1 MIITIFA
8 TMIEAIYD
16 FLQYLV
22 FGFDLPYLSKSAIG
36 ALGIAGILGGAKLL
50 TDVGQGI
57 SANRRAKQQR
67 ESGEQIAA
75 QALER
80 LEGLNYETG
89 PKFQV
94 GQDTRDLV
102 ELQMRQSSE
111 AIQNMRDQNLALSQQ
126 AIASGVQDPTRS
138 GQTIANIAPSL
149 SQQMGQSE
157 LAAAQQSTA
166 AKQNLANLSEQ
177 YSRANVA
184 REQSVGDMNVFADRT
199 LQETLRGDG
208 QTAASLGF
216 AAQGQA
222 MGQMIG
228 APASALGTGL
238 RTYIAAGGEFSG
250 SGSGSGSGLNRTM
263 TPKDEA
269 MIFGEGGLDGD
280 PSTPFNKGGMLED
293 QIYMTGGEFDHDT
306 NKKAL
311 VDEETGEKEAELTGE
326 EAVLNPEQT
335 ENTMMAFN
343 MLKEAI
349 EGMENPPKE
358 LLDALEKMKHFDEPQ
373 FQVPQEEIQVA

>member
-22 FGFDLPYLSKSAIG
+22 FGFDLPYLSK
-36 ALGIAGILGGAKLL
+36 ALTPLAIAGILGGAKLL

-80 LEGLNYETG
+80 LEGLNYEAG

-177 YSRANVA
+177 YSKANIA
-184 REQSVGDMNVFADRT
+184 REQSVGDMNVQADRA
-199 LQETLRGDG
+199 LQNMMRSEG
-208 QTAASLGF
+208 QQAASLGF
-216 AAQGQA
+216 AAQGEA
-222 MGQMIG
+222 IGQMIG

-238 RTYIAAGGEFSG
+238 RTYIAAGGEFSD

>member
-1 MIITIFA
+1 
-8 TMIEAIYD
+8 MIEAIYD

-22 FGFDLPYLSKSAIG
+22 FGFDLPYLSK
-36 ALGIAGILGGAKLL
+36 ALTPLAIAGILGGAKLL

-80 LEGLNYETG
+80 LEGLNYEAG

-177 YSRANVA
+177 YSKANIA
-184 REQSVGDMNVFADRT
+184 REQSVGDMNVQADRA
-199 LQETLRGDG
+199 LQNMIRSEG
-208 QTAASLGF
+208 QQAASLGF
-216 AAQGQA
+216 AAQGEA
-222 MGQMIG
+222 IGQMIG
-228 APASALGTGL
+228 APAAALDTGL
-238 RTYIAAGGEFSG
+238 QTYIAAGGFPE
-250 SGSGSGSGLNRTM
+250 
-263 TPKDEA
+263 KA
-269 MIFGEGGLDGD
+269 
-280 PSTPFNKGGMLED
+280 KGGMLED

-373 FQVPQEEIQVA
+373 FQVPQEEIQIA

>member
-22 FGFDLPYLSKSAIG
+22 FGFDLPYLSK
-36 ALGIAGILGGAKLL
+36 ALTPLAIAGILGGAKLL

-57 SANRRAKQQR
+57 SANRRAKKQR

-80 LEGLNYETG
+80 LEGLDYQAG
-89 PKFQV
+89 PDFQAGSKFQV

-102 ELQMRQSSE
+102 ELQMRQSAE

-177 YSRANVA
+177 YSRANIA
-184 REQSVGDMNVFADRT
+184 REQQIGDMNVQRAQSTGDMNVQADRA
-199 LQETLRGDG
+199 LQNMMRSEG
-208 QTAASLGF
+208 QQAASLGF
-216 AAQGQA
+216 AAQGEA
-222 MGQMIG
+222 IGQMIG
-228 APASALGTGL
+228 APAGALDTGL
-238 RTYIAAGGEFSG
+238 QTYIKAGGTFS
-250 SGSGSGSGLNRTM
+250 
-263 TPKDEA
+263 KE
-269 MIFGEGGLDGD
+269 
-280 PSTPFNKGGMLED
+280 KGGMLED

>member
-1 MIITIFA
+1 
-8 TMIEAIYD
+8 MIEAIYD

-36 ALGIAGILGGAKLL
+36 ALGIAGILGGARLL

-57 SANRRAKQQR
+57 SANRRARQQR

-80 LEGLNYETG
+80 LEGLDYQAG
-89 PKFQV
+89 PDFQAGSKFQV

-102 ELQMRQSSE
+102 ELQMRQSAE

-184 REQSVGDMNVFADRT
+184 REQQVGDMNVQRAQSIGDMNVQADRA
-199 LQETLRGDG
+199 LQNMMRSEG
-208 QTAASLGF
+208 QQAASLGF
-216 AAQGQA
+216 AAQGEA
-222 MGQMIG
+222 IGQMIG
-228 APASALGTGL
+228 APSAALDTGL
-238 RTYIAAGGEFSG
+238 QTYIAAGGVPSG
-250 SGSGSGSGLNRTM
+250 DLPLTKSQLGLSF
-263 TPKDEA
+263 K
-269 MIFGEGGLDGD
+269 
-280 PSTPFNKGGMLED
+280 KGGMLED

-373 FQVPQEEIQVA
+373 FQVPQEEIQIA

>member
-1 MIITIFA
+1 
-8 TMIEAIYD
+8 MIEAIYD

-22 FGFDLPYLSKSAIG
+22 FGFDLPYLSKAPIG

-80 LEGLNYETG
+80 LEGLNYEAG

-177 YSRANVA
+177 YSKANIA
-184 REQSVGDMNVFADRT
+184 REQSVGDMNVQADRA
-199 LQETLRGDG
+199 LQNMIRSEG
-208 QTAASLGF
+208 QQAASLGF
-216 AAQGQA
+216 AAQGEA

-228 APASALGTGL
+228 APSAALDTGL
-238 RTYIAAGGEFSG
+238 QTYIAAGGVPSG
-250 SGSGSGSGLNRTM
+250 DLPKTKSQLGLSF
-263 TPKDEA
+263 K
-269 MIFGEGGLDGD
+269 
-280 PSTPFNKGGMLED
+280 KGGMLED
-293 QIYMTGGEFDHDT
+293 QIYMTGGEFNHDT